1 MAPVLSQYLDS
12 PRIWGISNA
21 AGLVPFEQISSF
33 AAMLT
38 NFLSVLLVTG
48 KEVRMRGTE
57 IIKLVLLGNT
67 GISSV
72 QFSRSVMSDSLS
84 PHESQHAR
92 PPCPS
97 PSHGVQ
103 THVR

>member
-1 MAPVLSQYLDS
+1 MAQSWSGTPALVPDSVAPVLSQYLDS

-48 KEVRMRGTE
+48 KER
-57 IIKLVLLGNT
+57 
-67 GISSV
+67 
-72 QFSRSVMSDSLS
+72 
-84 PHESQHAR
+84 
-92 PPCPS
+92 
-97 PSHGVQ
+97 
-103 THVR
+103 